1 MERNVKT
8 EQGQTEGMKKDDW
21 SRWIQSQRESERER
35 EREKKQVVILWFLSR
50 LVLLGGEE
58 VRPRPLF
65 FARDGGG
72 IRQRRRKS
80 HAN

>member
-1 MERNVKT
+1 MRMERNVKT

-21 SRWIQSQRESERER
+21 SRWIQNQRESER

-50 LVLLGGEE
+50 LVLLGGRE

-65 FARDGGG
+65 CQ
-72 IRQRRRKS
+72 RQRRDTPEETQV
-80 HAN
+80 AC